1 MKPRGFD
8 SPSSYRVRP
17 DRGGAAGE
25 GVCGGTEGWRGGGDG
40 GGGGEQSLEAHGRA
54 GRGVDGSRVDSRC
67 GVCCVH
73 AARRENEDCEMG
85 EVDTGRGRCERQGE
99 RGEE

>member
-25 GVCGGTEGWRGGGDG
+25 GVWRDRGVAGRRRRRGGG
-40 GGGGEQSLEAHGRA
+40 ERSLEAHGRA

-85 EVDTGRGRCERQGE
+85 EVDTG
-99 RGEE
+99 